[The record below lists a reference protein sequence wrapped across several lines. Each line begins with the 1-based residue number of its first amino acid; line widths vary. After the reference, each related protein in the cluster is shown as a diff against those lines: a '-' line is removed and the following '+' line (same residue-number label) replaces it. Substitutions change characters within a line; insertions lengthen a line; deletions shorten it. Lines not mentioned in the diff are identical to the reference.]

1 MKKRVLFLAAVL
13 MAQAS
18 TAFATVSQGQLPF
31 SQAFF
36 KIYQDLT
43 GPVLMMVVVVGVGW
57 GLAKW
62 ASGGGLAGFVDA
74 GKWIIVLSIVGG
86 GLLAGMSQLGLTGA
100 LV

>member
-1 MKKRVLFLAAVL
+1 MKKRVFFLAAVL
-13 MAQAS
+13 MAYAS
-18 TAFATVSQGQLPF
+18 QAFATVSQGQLPF

-36 KIYQDLT
+36 KIYEDLT
-43 GPVLMMVVVVGVGW
+43 GPVLMMVVVIGVGW

-62 ASGGGLAGFVDA
+62 ASGGGMSGFVDA

-86 GLLAGMSQLGLTGA
+86 GLLAGMQQLGLTGA